1 MINYMIVFPILSL
14 IVLTYFIA
22 LLKLLER
29 TNWILPTLTSSE
41 ERKETD
47 RSSQSISRASSSG
60 SSKIMRIRYQM
71 ELLYNYLLL
80 LHELFTHV
88 FYVGH
93 HYGLFANMTKIRY
106 EVNVYVAVKSSDMSS
121 QQKKKEKS
129 KEKHLTGAI
138 EQKSC
143 DKSDNDDKKKKNI
156 GEENDDEDELEWE
169 LVQWKFKPDNI
180 YMGPKRVVPFFHM
193 PRLDWCL
200 WFLSFKPSFT
210 MYPKWFYHLI
220 IAIIENATPSN
231 SSHNNKVTSQ
241 SIISLMHRETE
252 SLLGAIRDEVRSS
265 QQKEVVLKVTRSI
278 YEFNRH
284 HSQQHDSPIWIKKQ
298 EKEILSPSNL
308 MKLYDLYDR
317 FCEGDRDEKGS
328 EEVRKRKEQRPTM
341 ESAAEILAR
350 SFRKFAHLK
359 AKKEE

>member
-1 MINYMIVFPILSL
+1 MIVFPILCL

-29 TNWILPTLTSSE
+29 ANWILPTLTSSE

-47 RSSQSISRASSSG
+47 RSSESISSARNNI
-60 SSKIMRIRYQM
+60 SSKSMRIRYQI

-106 EVNVYVAVKSSDMSS
+106 EVNVYVAVKSSSVSS
-121 QQKKKEKS
+121 QQKEKER
-129 KEKHLTGAI
+129 KERHLTAAI
-138 EQKSC
+138 EQKSS
-143 DKSDNDDKKKKNI
+143 DKSDSDQKKI
-156 GEENDDEDELEWE
+156 VEEDEDELEWE
-169 LVQWKFKPDNI
+169 LIQWKFKPDNI
-180 YMGPKRVVPFFHM
+180 YLGPKRVVPFFHM

-200 WFLSFKPSFT
+200 WFLSFKPFFT

-220 IAIIENATPSN
+220 IAILEHATPSN
-231 SSHNNKVTSQ
+231 NKVTGQ
-241 SIISLMHRETE
+241 SIISLLHGETE
-252 SLLGAIRDEVRSS
+252 SLLGVIKDEVRSS
-265 QQKEVVLKVTRSI
+265 QKEVVLKVTRSI

-284 HSQQHDSPIWIKKQ
+284 HSQQHESPIWIKKQ